1 MKHKRAKM
9 NYVPTNNDSI
19 ITNLTLGIIVNTA
32 HEGGKENESE
42 KSVLIPSITANLKLY
57 KT

>member
-1 MKHKRAKM
+1 MS

-42 KSVLIPSITANLKLY
+42 KSVLVPSITADLKLY
-57 KT
+57 KM